1 MRVNEPV
8 TQREND
14 SMGNNEWICSKTDVN
29 GVITYV
35 NAVFCRISGYSEKEL
50 LGQPHNIVR
59 HPDMP
64 CIAYAWCWDVI
75 SSGKAWRGFV
85 KNRCK
90 NGDTYWVDATMTPQ
104 KDAAGNITGYFAVR
118 RKMSR
123 EQIGETEKLYAQLRA
138 TEGTLAERA
147 KLSRRQIF
155 ELYKQSPLCA
165 LAHPE
170 TAAEAANQEPTIE
183 APEAEVRLVANA

>member
-35 NAVFCRISGYSEKEL
+35 NEVFCRISGYSEQEL

-75 SSGKAWRGFV
+75 SQGL
-85 KNRCK
+85 
-90 NGDTYWVDATMTPQ
+90 
-104 KDAAGNITGYFAVR
+104 AGNITGYFAVR
-118 RKMSR
+118 RKMRR

-170 TAAEAANQEPTIE
+170 TAAEAANQQPTIE